1 MSRKAIKI
9 LERMRRTKTGWRPHH
24 FHTLYLGFG
33 FNMIKKRKHDVF
45 FHPDFPEIRDTIPR
59 HDREF
64 RSKGYAK
71 DAVANIDLL
80 LRLKKERTDRNG

>member
-1 MSRKAIKI
+1 MSRKATKI
-9 LERMRRTKTGWRPHH
+9 LERMRQRKSGWHPHH

-33 FNMIKKRKHDVF
+33 FIMSEGRKHTRF
-45 FHPDFPEIRDTIPR
+45 HHPDFPRIRDTIPR
-59 HDREF
+59 HDREL

-80 LRLKKERTDRNG
+80 LKLKKERED